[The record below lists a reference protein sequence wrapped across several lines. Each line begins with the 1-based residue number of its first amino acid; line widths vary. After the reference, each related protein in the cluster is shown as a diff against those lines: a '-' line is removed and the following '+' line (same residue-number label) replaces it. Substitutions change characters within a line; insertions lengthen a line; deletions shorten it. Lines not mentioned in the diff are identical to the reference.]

1 MLKTEQ
7 LDGDFMYKD
16 YINFN
21 YILNK
26 LQWENYIENQNCDL
40 NEICSKIFDSIDDMR
55 NNKEIVFSKRYIRE
69 WIEKSK
75 EVSVLRNKL
84 DDFDNYIDEEKIT
97 KEELAEKICPDV
109 IRLMKLRDDKSIEI
123 GFSSYMNAIL
133 KSDNMTY
140 QMLIDLLNDYL
151 DKNLERAN
159 QIIEKY
165 NIRWETWFNDIESI
179 GNSLNKTDKSIAVT
193 IDAYKI
199 LYKFAEKMDMLEV
212 LEKVKIYCEDSVC
225 FATKVASDDIRINVG
240 EIKSINDVRTLFHEF
255 GHAILYYYSS
265 KNTDDIYFDIT
276 PCLDEVFAVIIENIA
291 PIVTLSENEVEKID
305 EINCLEY
312 TRTAISGLFELELW
326 NDSSLAEKLY
336 TKYYYKLSI
345 EIENPKLWCL
355 DSFRSI
361 DCMYIYNYT
370 LGQIASEHFKD
381 LFYKM
386 CFEER
391 HRYNGKYEAFSNTLK
406 KICSN
411 INEINYIDLLNFEK

>member
-1 MLKTEQ
+1 
-7 LDGDFMYKD
+7 MYKD
-16 YINFN
+16 YKNFN
-21 YILNK
+21 YMLNK
-26 LQWENYIENQNCDL
+26 LQWENYIENQNHDL
-40 NEICSKIFDSIDDMR
+40 NELCSKIFDSINNMR
-55 NNKEIVFSKRYIRE
+55 NNKDIIFSKRYIRE

-84 DDFDNYIDEEKIT
+84 DDFDNYIDKEKIT

-159 QIIEKY
+159 QIIKKY
-165 NIRWETWFNDIESI
+165 NIRWKTWFSDIESF
-179 GNSLNKTDKSIAVT
+179 GNSLNKTDKSIVET
-193 IDAYKI
+193 TDAYKI

-212 LEKVKIYCEDSVC
+212 LEKVKIYYENNVC
-225 FATKVASDDIRINVG
+225 FATKIASDDIRINVG

-265 KNTDDIYFDIT
+265 KNSDDLYFKIT

-291 PIVTLSENEVEKID
+291 PIVTLSENEIEKID

-326 NDSSLAEKLY
+326 NNSSLAEGVY
-336 TKYYYKLSI
+336 TKYYSKLSI

-370 LGQIASEHFKD
+370 LGQIASDHFKD

-386 CFEER
+386 NFEEGYI
-391 HRYNGKYEAFSNTLK
+391 YNGRYEAFSNALK